1 MIERIDPNESAKLRE
16 MIEKAIADD
25 IITREEYDQIIEQ
38 ALKDGHI
45 DRIEQALL
53 AELNEMIQDRIIKF
67 KKG

>member
-1 MIERIDPNESAKLRE
+1 MEIIDPKESAKLRE

-25 IITREEYDQIIEQ
+25 IITREEYEQIIGQ

-45 DRIEQALL
+45 DRVEKALL
-53 AELNEMIQDRIIKF
+53 AELSQLIQDKTVKF